1 MLCLTDLEGVMV
13 VEEAWALDFGEALR
27 HGPMLVGE
35 EEDCRGVGTFSVEQ
49 RVCLGRGQRY
59 RLKPTGKRP
68 IPLTE
73 RQPLLLEQRPS
84 LLR

>member
-35 EEDCRGVGTFSVEQ
+35 EGDCRGVDTSSVEQ
-49 RVCLGRGQRY
+49 RVCLECGQRH
-59 RLKPTGKRP
+59 RLKPTGKHLT
-68 IPLTE
+68 PLTE
-73 RQPLLLEQRPS
+73 RQQALLEQRPS